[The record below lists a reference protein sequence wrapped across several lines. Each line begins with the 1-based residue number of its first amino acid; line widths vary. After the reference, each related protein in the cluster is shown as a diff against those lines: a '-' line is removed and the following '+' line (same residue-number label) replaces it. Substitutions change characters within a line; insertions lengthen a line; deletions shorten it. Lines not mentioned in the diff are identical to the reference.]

1 MAIELGALALA
12 IRDTGGDQVIQKLR
26 VIDGAAAKAG
36 AKPVTVR
43 ASAPGADATTAKI
56 RGIGLAAKTVSTQ
69 VAGLG
74 AQLKT
79 MGMGLGLGAGL
90 GVLAGLGAALTDS
103 ARAFDD
109 AESAARK
116 LNASAK
122 LTGASL
128 GDVQRIAKEGQTAF
142 RLSASASAD
151 LTAQVVK
158 LTSRAGALNQSGEF
172 MARWLDLAAAN
183 GLSAADAMQA
193 LQTTIIGQDEGLNR
207 LGLSNPQQIYEAW
220 GKAAGVSAAKMNDA
234 QKAQAIINEIVTKG
248 STVVG
253 EYARRLDTAAGKSEL
268 LRQKTESLK
277 IELGRLFLGAREG
290 VADGGS
296 SLLGWLTVAIAKFN
310 DADEAGERFWRNV
323 IRRMRGQPLEFAP
336 TTPTAQDR
344 LRQQGPPNPFTRTPI
359 AVTAPKFDAKKAA
372 EDAARLERERQAALD
387 AQIAALKTLA
397 DLRKVD
403 VRALQVAADLE
414 TALTKE
420 LDKQGLSLEDQA
432 ATQERLNTLRR
443 AGLLIAEAKPRS
455 APRSSDPASQAAKS
469 ITVSNKR
476 DRDLLGMDK
485 TKPEGLD
492 DFEQAVADGIGNALA
507 SGIAGGF
514 AQGLAAGGIGEGF
527 KQMAAQMLAGL
538 GDVFMQVGAKA
549 ILGSQLIANL
559 AKGLAG
565 LNPALAI
572 AAGVALIALASTM
585 QSRSGRGGGGSRSFG
600 GLGGSGASI
609 NGSETIF
616 DPATRR
622 ATLPPGTRP
631 SSTKAAS
638 MAPAGPPIEVI
649 GIQSARG
656 QRLLGTSS
664 KTYRTR
670 GG

>member
-79 MGMGLGLGAGL
+79 MSLGLGLGAGL

-103 ARAFDD
+103 SRAFDD
-109 AESAARK
+109 AEAAARK

-128 GDVQRIAKEGQTAF
+128 ADVQRIAKEGRAAF
-142 RLSASASAD
+142 QLSAAASAS
-151 LTAQVVK
+151 LTAAVAR
-158 LTSRAGALNQSGEF
+158 LTSRAGALNKSGEF
-172 MARWLDLAAAN
+172 MARWLDLTAAN
-183 GLSAADAMQA
+183 GYTAAEAMQA
-193 LQTTIIGQDEGLNR
+193 LETTLAGQDEGLNR
-207 LGLSNPQQIYEAW
+207 LGLMNPSQIW
-220 GKAAGVSAAKMNDA
+220 AKMA
-234 QKAQAIINEIVTKG
+234 AETGRAVGKLSEAEKWQAIVNEVIREG
-248 STVVG
+248 SRVQG
-253 EYARRLDTAAGKSEL
+253 EYAKRLDTAAGKSEL
-268 LRQKTESLK
+268 LRQKTEALK
-277 IELGRLFLGAREG
+277 IEMGRMFLGVREG
-290 VADGGS
+290 VNDGGS
-296 SLLGWLTVAIAKFN
+296 SLVSWLTTAISKFN

-323 IRRMRGQPLEFAP
+323 VRRMRGQPLEYAP
-336 TTPTAQDR
+336 TTPTPADR
-344 LRQQGPPNPFTRTPI
+344 VRQQGPPNPFARTPV

-387 AQIAALKTLA
+387 AQIAALTTLA

-432 ATQERLNTLRR
+432 ATLERLNALRR

-485 TKPEGLD
+485 QRDEELS
-492 DFEQAVADGIGNALA
+492 DFEKSVADGIGNALA

-514 AQGLAAGGIGEGF
+514 AQGLADGGIGEGF
-527 KQMAAQMLAGL
+527 KQMTAQMLAGL
-538 GDVFMQVGAKA
+538 GDVFLQVGAKA

-559 AKGLAG
+559 AKGLAS

-572 AAGVALIALASTM
+572 AAGVALLALASTM
-585 QSRSGRGGGGSRSFG
+585 QARSGRGGGGSRSFG
-600 GLGGSGASI
+600 GFSSGSGL

-622 ATLPPGTRP
+622 ATLPAGTRP
-631 SSTKAAS
+631 STAKAAS
-638 MAPAGPPIEVI
+638 MAPAGPPLEVI
-649 GIQSARG
+649 GIDSARG
-656 QRLLGTSS
+656 QRVLGMAS
-664 KTYRTR
+664 KKFRNR